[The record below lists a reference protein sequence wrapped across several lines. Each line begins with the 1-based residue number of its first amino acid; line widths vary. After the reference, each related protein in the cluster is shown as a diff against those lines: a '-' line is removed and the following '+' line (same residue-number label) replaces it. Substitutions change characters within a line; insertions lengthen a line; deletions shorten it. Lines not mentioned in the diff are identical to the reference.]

1 MLEGALGFREEKNV
15 CYKEGT
21 IKLRPNL
28 GLRIK
33 GTDLQKLFYIFYKKG
48 IKYM

>member
-1 MLEGALGFREEKNV
+1 MLEGALDFREEKNV

-33 GTDLQKLFYIFYKKG
+33 ERIYKIYFFFFI
-48 IKYM
+48 IKEK